1 MATGQLF
8 SRTTQALFY
17 NYKQL
22 PIQRMLDFDFLCG
35 RELPSVAGI
44 INPGAEGFQKLFFG
58 QEEIAI
64 PVHSTV
70 EAACAAHPTADV
82 FINFASFRSAAAS
95 SMAALKQ
102 PTIRVV
108 AIIAEG
114 VPESDTKQLIA
125 YARANNKVVIGPAT
139 VGGIQ
144 AGSFKI
150 GDTAGTIDNIVAC
163 KLYRPGSVGFVSK
176 SGGMSNELYNTIARV
191 TDGIYEG
198 IAIGGDVFPGSTL
211 SDHVLRFNNIPQV
224 KMIVVLGE
232 LGGRDEYSLVEALK
246 QGKVNK
252 PVVAW
257 VSGTC
262 ARLFKSEVQFG
273 HAGAKSGG
281 EMESAQAKNQAL
293 KDAGAAVPTSYEAF
307 ETAIKETFEKLVEEG
322 KISSV
327 KEFTPPQIPED
338 LNIAIKSGK
347 VRAPT
352 HIISTISDDRGEE
365 PCYAGV
371 PMSSIVE
378 QGYGVGD
385 VISLLWFKR
394 SLPRYC
400 THFIEICIMLCADH
414 GPCVSGA
421 HNTIVTARAGK
432 DLVSSLV
439 SGLLTIGPRFG
450 GAIDDAARYFK
461 DAYDRGLTP
470 YEFVESM
477 KKKGIRVPG
486 IGHRIKRGD
495 NRDKRVELLQQ
506 FAHTHFPSVKYMEY
520 AVQVETYTLSKANNL
535 VLNVDG
541 AIGSLFLDLL
551 AGSGM
556 FSKQEIDEI
565 VGIGY
570 LNGLFVLARSIGLIG
585 HTFDQKRLKQPL
597 YRHPWEDVLYTKLV
611 FCRGKLQVK
620 ASKFREHSTSLQRKH
635 MKKYLGVAASS
646 IPLLILITHVKAKA
660 RKNIW
665 KKVMASHSQRQS
677 NQQQPQNQAAQSSG
691 TSNMRQHHHA
701 TESVSKAIA
710 QYTVDAQLHAVF
722 EQSGGSGKSFD
733 YSQSV
738 RTTNQSV
745 PEEQITAYLSKI
757 QRGGHIQPF
766 GCMIAVDEGSFRI
779 IAYSENAKEMLGLTP
794 KSVLSSEKQE
804 ILSDGTDVRTLFRP
818 SSSVMLEKAFG
829 AREITLLNPIWIH
842 SKNSGKPFYAILHRI
857 DVGIVI
863 DLEPAR
869 TEDPALSIAGAVQSQ
884 KLAVRSISQLQ
895 SLPGGDIKLLCD
907 TVVKSVRELTG
918 YDRVMVYKFHEDEH
932 GEVVAETKR
941 ADLEPY
947 IGLHYPSTDIPQ
959 ASRFLFK
966 QNRVRMIV
974 DCHATPVRVIQDE
987 ALMQPLCLVGST
999 LRAPHGCHAQYMAN
1013 MGSIA
1018 SMAMAVIINGN
1029 DEEAIGG
1036 RNSTR
1041 LWGFGCLPSH
1051 FCSVYSISASLCM

>member
-35 RELPSVAGI
+35 RETPSVAGI
-44 INPGAEGFQKLFFG
+44 INPGSEGFQKLFFG

-64 PVHSTV
+64 PVHGTV

-125 YARANNKVVIGPAT
+125 FARSNNKVVIGPAT

-144 AGSFKI
+144 AGAFKI
-150 GDTAGTIDNIVAC
+150 GDTAGTIDNIISC

-176 SGGMSNELYNTIARV
+176 SGGMSNELYSSIARV

-211 SDHVLRFNNIPQV
+211 SDHVLRFNNIPQI

-262 ARLFKSEVQFG
+262 ATLFKSEVQFG

-281 EMESAQAKNQAL
+281 ELESAQAKNQAL
-293 KDAGAAVPTSYEAF
+293 ADAGAVVPTSYEAF
-307 ETAIKETFEKLVEEG
+307 EASIKETFEKLVEAG
-322 KISSV
+322 KIASV
-327 KEFTPPQIPED
+327 KEFTPPPIPED

-352 HIISTISDDRGEE
+352 HIISTISDDRGTCLSILNSEE

-400 THFIEICIMLCADH
+400 TKFIEICIMLCADH

-461 DAYDRGLTP
+461 DAYDKGLSP

-495 NRDKRVELLQQ
+495 NRDKRVELLQE
-506 FAHTHFPSVKYMEY
+506 FARTHFPSV
-520 AVQVETYTLSKANNL
+520 N
-535 VLNVDG
+535 
-541 AIGSLFLDLL
+541 
-551 AGSGM
+551 GM

-597 YRHPWEDVLYTKLV
+597 YRHPWEDVLYTK
-611 FCRGKLQVK
+611 
-620 ASKFREHSTSLQRKH
+620 
-635 MKKYLGVAASS
+635 
-646 IPLLILITHVKAKA
+646 
-660 RKNIW
+660 
-665 KKVMASHSQRQS
+665 
-677 NQQQPQNQAAQSSG
+677 
-691 TSNMRQHHHA
+691 
-701 TESVSKAIA
+701 
-710 QYTVDAQLHAVF
+710 
-722 EQSGGSGKSFD
+722 
-733 YSQSV
+733 
-738 RTTNQSV
+738 
-745 PEEQITAYLSKI
+745 
-757 QRGGHIQPF
+757 
-766 GCMIAVDEGSFRI
+766 
-779 IAYSENAKEMLGLTP
+779 
-794 KSVLSSEKQE
+794 
-804 ILSDGTDVRTLFRP
+804 
-818 SSSVMLEKAFG
+818 
-829 AREITLLNPIWIH
+829 
-842 SKNSGKPFYAILHRI
+842 
-857 DVGIVI
+857 
-863 DLEPAR
+863 
-869 TEDPALSIAGAVQSQ
+869 
-884 KLAVRSISQLQ
+884 
-895 SLPGGDIKLLCD
+895 
-907 TVVKSVRELTG
+907 
-918 YDRVMVYKFHEDEH
+918 
-932 GEVVAETKR
+932 
-941 ADLEPY
+941 
-947 IGLHYPSTDIPQ
+947 
-959 ASRFLFK
+959 
-966 QNRVRMIV
+966 
-974 DCHATPVRVIQDE
+974 
-987 ALMQPLCLVGST
+987 
-999 LRAPHGCHAQYMAN
+999 
-1013 MGSIA
+1013 
-1018 SMAMAVIINGN
+1018 
-1029 DEEAIGG
+1029 
-1036 RNSTR
+1036 
-1041 LWGFGCLPSH
+1041 
-1051 FCSVYSISASLCM
+1051 

>member
-8 SRTTQALFY
+8 SKTTQALFY

-35 RELPSVAGI
+35 RETPSVAGI
-44 INPGAEGFQKLFFG
+44 INPGSEGFQKLFFG

-95 SMAALKQ
+95 SMSALKQ

-114 VPESDTKQLIA
+114 VPESDTKQLIGFA
-125 YARANNKVVIGPAT
+125 KANNKVVIGPAT

-144 AGSFKI
+144 AGAFKI
-150 GDTAGTIDNIVAC
+150 GDTAGTIDNIIQC

-191 TDGIYEG
+191 TDGVYEG

-246 QGKVNK
+246 QGKINK

-262 ARLFKSEVQFG
+262 ATLFKSEVQFG

-293 KDAGAAVPTSYEAF
+293 RDAGAVVPTSYEAF
-307 ETAIKETFEKLVEEG
+307 EGAIKAAFENLVSEG
-322 KISSV
+322 KTTPV
-327 KEFTPPQIPED
+327 KEIKPPNIPED
-338 LNIAIKSGK
+338 LNTAIKSGK

-365 PCYAGV
+365 PCYGGV

-378 QGYGVGD
+378 QGLGVGD

-400 THFIEICIMLCADH
+400 TRFIEICVLLCADH

-421 HNTIVTARAGK
+421 HNSIVTARAGK
-432 DLVSSLV
+432 DLVSCLV

-450 GAIDDAARYFK
+450 GAVDDAARYFK

-495 NRDKRVELLQQ
+495 NRDKRVELLQLY
-506 FAHTHFPSVKYMEY
+506 ARDNFPSVKYMEY

-541 AIGSLFLDLL
+541 AIGTLFLDLL

-556 FSKQEIDEI
+556 FTKPEIDEI
-565 VGIGY
+565 VEIGY

-597 YRHPWEDVLYTKLV
+597 YRHPWEDVLYTK
-611 FCRGKLQVK
+611 
-620 ASKFREHSTSLQRKH
+620 
-635 MKKYLGVAASS
+635 
-646 IPLLILITHVKAKA
+646 
-660 RKNIW
+660 
-665 KKVMASHSQRQS
+665 
-677 NQQQPQNQAAQSSG
+677 
-691 TSNMRQHHHA
+691 
-701 TESVSKAIA
+701 
-710 QYTVDAQLHAVF
+710 
-722 EQSGGSGKSFD
+722 
-733 YSQSV
+733 
-738 RTTNQSV
+738 
-745 PEEQITAYLSKI
+745 
-757 QRGGHIQPF
+757 
-766 GCMIAVDEGSFRI
+766 
-779 IAYSENAKEMLGLTP
+779 
-794 KSVLSSEKQE
+794 
-804 ILSDGTDVRTLFRP
+804 
-818 SSSVMLEKAFG
+818 
-829 AREITLLNPIWIH
+829 
-842 SKNSGKPFYAILHRI
+842 
-857 DVGIVI
+857 
-863 DLEPAR
+863 
-869 TEDPALSIAGAVQSQ
+869 
-884 KLAVRSISQLQ
+884 
-895 SLPGGDIKLLCD
+895 
-907 TVVKSVRELTG
+907 
-918 YDRVMVYKFHEDEH
+918 
-932 GEVVAETKR
+932 
-941 ADLEPY
+941 
-947 IGLHYPSTDIPQ
+947 
-959 ASRFLFK
+959 
-966 QNRVRMIV
+966 
-974 DCHATPVRVIQDE
+974 
-987 ALMQPLCLVGST
+987 
-999 LRAPHGCHAQYMAN
+999 
-1013 MGSIA
+1013 
-1018 SMAMAVIINGN
+1018 
-1029 DEEAIGG
+1029 
-1036 RNSTR
+1036 
-1041 LWGFGCLPSH
+1041 
-1051 FCSVYSISASLCM
+1051 